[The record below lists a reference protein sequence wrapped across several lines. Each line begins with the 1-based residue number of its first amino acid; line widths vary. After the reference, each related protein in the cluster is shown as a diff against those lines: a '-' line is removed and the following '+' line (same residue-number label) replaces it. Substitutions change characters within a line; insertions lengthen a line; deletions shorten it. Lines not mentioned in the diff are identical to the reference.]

1 MKPSYG
7 LELRITRSDGDVI
20 IHWVEYTEDE
30 LEYEFDLL
38 VALAKKAIRQ
48 EAN

>member
-1 MKPSYG
+1 MEPSYT
-7 LELRITRSDGDVI
+7 LELRITRSDGVHL
-20 IHWVEYTEDE
+20 IHWIEYTEDE